1 MANKNKEI
9 LEFLDK
15 CPAVKSFLYF
25 NSATDKAGRVSI
37 ETVYSDVWE
46 KRFIRDVG
54 IKVYEFAVVQML
66 PQDQGTSEVNA
77 EQAQIVQDFMDWI
90 DEQNR
95 SRNFPKFQGCKVLSI
110 KNLQNMPNLAGVNE
124 AGTVARYMFQV
135 RVRYYTEGVK
145 A

>member
-9 LEFLDK
+9 LEFLEK

-66 PQDQGTSEVNA
+66 PQDQGTSDINA
-77 EQAQIVQDFMDWI
+77 EQAQSVQDFMDWI

-110 KNLQNMPNLAGVNE
+110 ENLQNMPNLAGVNE
-124 AGTVARYMFQV
+124 AGTVPAICSRSGLGIIQK
-135 RVRYYTEGVK
+135 E
-145 A
+145 